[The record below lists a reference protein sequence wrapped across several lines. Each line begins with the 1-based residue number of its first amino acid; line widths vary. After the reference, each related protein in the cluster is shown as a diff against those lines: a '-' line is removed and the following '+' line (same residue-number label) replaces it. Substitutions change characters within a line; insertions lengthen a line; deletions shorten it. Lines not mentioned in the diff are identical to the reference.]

1 MPHHERSLASLDRR
15 NGRKKPRKSILI
27 VCEGSETEPN
37 YFKFLR
43 GKDGFNIATTV
54 EIKIEIADSSPNRV
68 ISRAIQ
74 LRDERKRDAKK
85 SLVVSAYD
93 EIWCVFDREAENEGS
108 TFISAIDKANQEK
121 VDTAFSNPSFEFWL
135 LLHFR
140 FTTRLF
146 RNSDEVENELRKE
159 IESELKQKYD
169 KHIDEKLFKVLFA
182 RIKAAIAN
190 GEKIQE
196 FHKNENVNQNPFTNV
211 HLLVNQLCK
220 TAQFDI

>member
-1 MPHHERSLASLDRR
+1 
-15 NGRKKPRKSILI
+15 
-27 VCEGSETEPN
+27 
-37 YFKFLR
+37 
-43 GKDGFNIATTV
+43 
-54 EIKIEIADSSPNRV
+54 
-68 ISRAIQ
+68 
-74 LRDERKRDAKK
+74 
-85 SLVVSAYD
+85 
-93 EIWCVFDREAENEGS
+93 VFDREAENEGS

-220 TAQFDI
+220 TAQFDL